1 MPNDAIPSLHAG
13 LLFRSALLVLVV
25 LGCGSPP
32 PAEVQARPEIVNR
45 AGGALATASLK
56 WLNGTYG
63 PSCVSRS
70 GSWSLDLGGTSGVM
84 DYPAL
89 SVVRSNAGCELSVT
103 ALVADAT
110 YTATP
115 ALALTSTYGGSAS
128 AFAKPGERPSFY
140 GNAKLGSSSFDGNF
154 VLSLLFSGDSSGQT
168 GSTSGSYATSTA
180 TSSSSAVAPP
190 DYGFDLTGVAYEY
203 DINKVITQVS
213 GGVALTDRNYPGDSY
228 VVDAGTL
235 GATPTFAD
243 YDAAYTSGTKT
254 TISATN
260 PTVDTSKLLSV
271 GTNVSSPVVRTIVI
285 RRVVEGV
292 VAYQAIRVTFT

>member
-1 MPNDAIPSLHAG
+1 MNKSPSFPFVRG
-13 LLFRSALLVLVV
+13 FRVALALGTIGVA
-25 LGCGSPP
+25 GCGSAP

-89 SVVRSNAGCELSVT
+89 SVVRSNAGCELSIT

-110 YTATP
+110 YTASP
-115 ALALTSTYGGSAS
+115 ALALSSNYGSAS
-128 AFAKPGERPSFY
+128 AFAKPSGGPSFY

-154 VLSLLFSGDSSGQT
+154 VLSLLFSGDATGQT
-168 GSTSGSYATSTA
+168 GSTSGTYATSTA

-190 DYGFDLTGVAYEY
+190 DYAFSLTGVAYEY
-203 DINKVITQVS
+203 DVNKVVTQVS
-213 GGVALTDRNYPGDSY
+213 GGVALTDGTYPGDSY

-235 GATPTFAD
+235 GASPTFAD
-243 YDAAYTSGTKT
+243 YDAAYTAGTKT
-254 TISATN
+254 SISSVN
-260 PTVDTSKLLSV
+260 PTVATSNLLSV
-271 GTNVSSPVVRTIVI
+271 GTSVASPVVRTIVL
-285 RRVVEGV
+285 RRVVQGV